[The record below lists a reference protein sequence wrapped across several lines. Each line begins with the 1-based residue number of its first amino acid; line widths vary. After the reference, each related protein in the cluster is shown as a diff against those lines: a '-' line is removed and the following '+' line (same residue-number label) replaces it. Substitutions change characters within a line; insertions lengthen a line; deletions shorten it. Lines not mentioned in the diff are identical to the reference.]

1 MASQKPH
8 ELYRTIPWRL
18 YNLFTDEHREFWVTG
33 SYNDSSKITPKP
45 YIMVLAFVLVTH
57 TVSIGLHIAAL
68 SQVMSKNEHLKC
80 SSKTSCMIDRQTD
93 THTTISE
100 IQTETKGT
108 ETKTSTFELGMHTFF
123 FLLST
128 TGQFL
133 STFFHSSCKRI

>member
-1 MASQKPH
+1 
-8 ELYRTIPWRL
+8 
-18 YNLFTDEHREFWVTG
+18 
-33 SYNDSSKITPKP
+33 
-45 YIMVLAFVLVTH
+45 
-57 TVSIGLHIAAL
+57 
-68 SQVMSKNEHLKC
+68 
-80 SSKTSCMIDRQTD
+80 MIDRQTD